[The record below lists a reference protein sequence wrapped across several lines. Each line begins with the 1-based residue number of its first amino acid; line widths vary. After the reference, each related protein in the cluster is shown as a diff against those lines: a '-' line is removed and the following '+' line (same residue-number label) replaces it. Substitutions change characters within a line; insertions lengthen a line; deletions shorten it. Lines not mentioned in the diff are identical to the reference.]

1 MTQQARLIRNYKR
14 IYTTLTMNQPYD
26 LVKIDINQLITAFQT
41 HQLAKPLTYVNDHV
55 LQLSACHQPDF
66 WHRHPNTD
74 ETMLVL
80 EGELLIELIG
90 RSITLLAGQLFT
102 IPKNMPH
109 KTSPIG
115 ERTVKLTFEGS
126 DIDTIKINR

>member
-1 MTQQARLIRNYKR
+1 
-14 IYTTLTMNQPYD
+14 MNQPND
-26 LVKIDINQLITAFQT
+26 LVKIDINQVITAIQP

-55 LQLSACHQPDF
+55 LQLSLCQGPYF

-80 EGELLIELIG
+80 EGELLIELDG
-90 RSITLLAGQLFT
+90 HSITLLAGQLFT
-102 IPKNMPH
+102 IPKNVPH
-109 KTSPIG
+109 KASPIG

-126 DIDTIKINR
+126 DIDTIKVNR